1 MKNTNEAI
9 ENIKSHG
16 YDLDFGTVFN
26 HAFETYKKIA
36 INGGVALILYLLLL
50 MIVGGGLVIGIFGFG
65 TDFEDLQ
72 NFTITNFS
80 AIGILVY
87 IVIMILF
94 TSLSSPFNAGLLKMA
109 RNASKNEEFSIGT
122 AFEYYS
128 SPYFKNIFLAT
139 MILSSFTTVV
149 VVGLELVDYNF
160 LGVSVNLIF
169 SFMTFLTVPLIVFGD
184 LKPIEAI
191 QGSITLVSKQFFIIL
206 GLLIV
211 AGLFCMLGL
220 FALCIGIVFTIP
232 MITAIT
238 YSIYASVIRDD
249 ESENRREENNDN
261 ELVLE

>member
-50 MIVGGGLVIGIFGFG
+50 MIVGGGLVIGIIGFG